1 MNKLQ
6 GGDFCLWI
14 NADELKMILSALNA
28 YSHNT
33 DYVELVRRLNH
44 QIGSS
49 DVPGASCP
57 RPTTRSL
64 AS

>member
-1 MNKLQ
+1 MNKPQ
-6 GGDFCLWI
+6 SGDFCLWI

-33 DYVELVRRLNH
+33 DYVELMRRLNH
-44 QIGSS
+44 QIGAS
-49 DVPGASCP
+49 DVLGASCA